1 MAQTAR
7 MGGNGATAPA
17 KRGPYAFEY
26 ARIAVADPAAS
37 AEFYE
42 RFVGLDVSGK
52 KDGRVY
58 LRAGTEHHCIDL
70 VKDGAAGTSKVI
82 ALGFSV
88 DDTEALEEIKA
99 RVKAAGHPVKPLDE
113 QQKTFVTDGF
123 ATTDPTGMTWEL
135 FTEFQ
140 VFAEPPMLEYRP
152 LFVVHP
158 FIGTEKYD
166 ETLKFYMDVLGF
178 RASDYIANVSAFL
191 RSENRYHHSL
201 AMRRSKAFEIAHIC
215 FQMKSF
221 DHMMRGRA
229 KAIYHKVK
237 IGADMANH
245 SGSRSLAFYMED
257 PAHGPKIELCDGH
270 EILTPEEHETR
281 KPRRMSIDPR
291 NIDVWRAAEDDW
303 HDL

>member
-1 MAQTAR
+1 MAQAVR
-7 MGGNGATAPA
+7 VGGKGATAA
-17 KRGPYAFEY
+17 WKRGPYAFEY

-37 AEFYE
+37 SEFYQ
-42 RFVGLDVSGK
+42 RHVGLDVSGR

-58 LRAGTEHHCIDL
+58 LRAGNEHHCIEL
-70 VKDGAAGTSKVI
+70 VKDAAAKTSKVL

-88 DDTEALEEIKA
+88 DDDEALAEIRD
-99 RVKAAGHPVKPLDE
+99 RVTAAGHAVGPLDPL
-113 QQKTFVTDGF
+113 QKGFCSDGF
-123 ATTDPTGMTWEL
+123 ATKDPTGLTIEL
-135 FTEFQ
+135 FTGFQ
-140 VFAEPPMLEYRP
+140 VFAEAPMLEYRP
-152 LFVVHP
+152 TCIVHP
-158 FIGTEKYD
+158 FLGTEKYD
-166 ETLKFYMDVLGF
+166 ETLTFYLDVMGF
-178 RASDYIANVSAFL
+178 RASDYIANASAFL
-191 RSENRYHHSL
+191 RSENRFHHSL

-257 PAHGPKIELCDGH
+257 EAHGPKIELCDGH
-270 EILTPEEHETR
+270 EILSPEDHERR
-281 KPRRMSIDPR
+281 KPRIMAIDPR

>member
-1 MAQTAR
+1 VGTNGQQTAV
-7 MGGNGATAPA
+7 

-26 ARIAVADPAAS
+26 ARIAVTDPAAS
-37 AEFYE
+37 ADFYE
-42 RFVGLDVSGK
+42 RHVGLDVSGR

-58 LRAGTEHHCIDL
+58 LRAGTEHHCIEL
-70 VKDGAAGTSKVI
+70 VKDGGVKQARVT
-82 ALGFSV
+82 ALGFSI
-88 DDTEALEEIKA
+88 DSEEALAEIKG

-113 QQKTFVTDGF
+113 AQKAVCTDGF
-123 ATTDPTGMTWEL
+123 ATSDPTGMTLEL

-152 LFVVHP
+152 VCIVHP
-158 FIGTEKYD
+158 FLGTEKYD
-166 ETLKFYMDVLGF
+166 ETLKFYLEVIGF

-191 RSENRYHHSL
+191 RSENRFHHSL
-201 AMRRSKAFEIAHIC
+201 AMRRSKAFEIAHVC

-303 HDL
+303 ADL

>member
-1 MAQTAR
+1 MS
-7 MGGNGATAPA
+7 GNGHLA

-37 AEFYE
+37 AQFYE
-42 RFVGLDVSGK
+42 RHVGLDVSGR

-58 LRAGTEHHCIDL
+58 LRAGTEHHCIEL
-70 VKDGAAGTSKVI
+70 VRDGDARQAKVT
-82 ALGFSV
+82 AFGFSV
-88 DDTEALEEIKA
+88 DSDAALAEIKE
-99 RVKAAGHPVKPLDE
+99 RVAAAGHPVKPLDAL
-113 QQKTFVTDGF
+113 QRTFCGDGF
-123 ATTDPTGMTWEL
+123 ATSDPTGMTWEL
-135 FTEFQ
+135 FTGFQ

-152 LFVVHP
+152 LSIVHP
-158 FIGTEKYD
+158 FVGTEKYD

-191 RSENRYHHSL
+191 RSENRFHHSL
-201 AMRRSKAFEIAHIC
+201 AMRRAKAFEIAHIC

-270 EILTPEEHETR
+270 EILSPEDHESR
-281 KPRRMSIDPR
+281 KPRIMAIDPR

>member
-1 MAQTAR
+1 MRT
-7 MGGNGATAPA
+7 NGQEATA

-26 ARIAVADPAAS
+26 ARIAVTDPAAS
-37 AEFYE
+37 AEFYQ
-42 RFVGLDVSGK
+42 RHVGLDVSGK
-52 KDGRVY
+52 KDGHLY
-58 LRAGTEHHCIDL
+58 LRAATEHHCIDL
-70 VKDGAAGTSKVI
+70 VKDAGAKQSRVT

-88 DDTEALEEIKA
+88 ADDEALKEIKG
-99 RVKAAGHPVKPLDE
+99 RVKAAGSPVDALDAA
-113 QQKTFVTDGF
+113 QKSFCTDGF
-123 ATTDPTGMTWEL
+123 ATKDPTGMVVEL

-152 LFVVHP
+152 LCIVHP
-158 FIGTEKYD
+158 FLGTEKYD
-166 ETLKFYMDVLGF
+166 ETLKFYLDVLGF

-191 RSENRYHHSL
+191 RSENRFHHSL
-201 AMRRSKAFEIAHIC
+201 AMRRSKEFEIAHIC

-221 DHMMRGRA
+221 DQMMRGRA

-270 EILTPEEHETR
+270 EILSPEEHESR
-281 KPRRMSIDPR
+281 KPRIMAIDPR

>member
-1 MAQTAR
+1 MAT
-7 MGGNGATAPA
+7 NGQQAAA

-26 ARIAVADPAAS
+26 ARVAVADPGAS
-37 AEFYE
+37 SEFYQ
-42 RFVGLDVSGK
+42 RHVGLDVSGH

-58 LRAGTEHHCIDL
+58 LRAGTEHHCIEL
-70 VKDGAAGTSKVI
+70 TKDGGAKQAKVL

-88 DDTEALEEIKA
+88 ADDGVLAEIRD
-99 RVKAAGHPVKPLDE
+99 RVKAAGRPVRPLPE
-113 QQKTFVTDGF
+113 SQQAFCSEGF
-123 ATTDPTGMTWEL
+123 ATEDPTGMTFEL
-135 FTEFQ
+135 FSGFQ

-152 LFVVHP
+152 MYIVHP
-158 FIGTEKYD
+158 FIGTERYD
-166 ETLKFYMDVLGF
+166 ETLTFYLETLGF
-178 RASDYIANVSAFL
+178 RPSDYIANVSAFL
-191 RSENRYHHSL
+191 RSENRFHHSL

-229 KAIYHKVK
+229 KAIYHKVN

-270 EILTPEEHETR
+270 QVLTPEEHETR
-281 KPRRMSIDPR
+281 RPRILAIDPR